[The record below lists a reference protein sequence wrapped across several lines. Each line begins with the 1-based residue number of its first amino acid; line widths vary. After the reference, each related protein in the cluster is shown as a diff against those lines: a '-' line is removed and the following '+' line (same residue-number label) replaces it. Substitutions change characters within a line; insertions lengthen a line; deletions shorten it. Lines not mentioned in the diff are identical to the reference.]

1 MIIGIGLNIVSN
13 PSIES
18 RNKTTNILFETKN
31 KPSLIEMINLL
42 ISSYEKFFSHL
53 NSYNFSDFKKKANLM
68 ALD

>member
-1 MIIGIGLNIVSN
+1 MILEYFVIK
-13 PSIES
+13 ES
-18 RNKTTNILFETKN
+18 FSKIIISGFSKYKLWVLLKRFV
-31 KPSLIEMINLL
+31 NLL